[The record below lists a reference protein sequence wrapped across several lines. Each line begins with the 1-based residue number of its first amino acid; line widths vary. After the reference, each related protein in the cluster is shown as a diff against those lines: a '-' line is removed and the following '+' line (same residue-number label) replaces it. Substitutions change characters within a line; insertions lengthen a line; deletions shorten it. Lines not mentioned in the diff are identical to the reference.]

1 MFKKGKVIF
10 EINMGTSPTQQLDFE
25 EEISPVPHTKSHL
38 FVDRVRFGDV
48 LMNNQA
54 LCSALFTDP
63 SREQAYP
70 WVFQGQAACLSH
82 SEGREKPPD
91 GLPGGLGRLGSFVRN

>member
-1 MFKKGKVIF
+1 
-10 EINMGTSPTQQLDFE
+10 
-25 EEISPVPHTKSHL
+25 
-38 FVDRVRFGDV
+38 
-48 LMNNQA
+48 MNNQA

-91 GLPGGLGRLGSFVRN
+91 GLPGGLGRLGGFVRNWREQVCLLFQYFFTFFSGSESDPRLFFGV

>member
-1 MFKKGKVIF
+1 
-10 EINMGTSPTQQLDFE
+10 MGTSPAQQLDFE
-25 EEISPVPHTKSHL
+25 EEISHVPHTKSHL

-70 WVFQGQAACLSH
+70 WMFQGQAACLSH

-91 GLPGGLGRLGSFVRN
+91 GLPGGLGRLGGFVRN